1 MNINVYQLSKSQNI
15 LVKTKG
21 KTFDEITRELPQGFY
36 TTFSTLAQATKVL
49 GLCMHLQRL
58 YIPAKEQNIDPS
70 IDGLA
75 LREVICKLAETNL
88 PKESRVRLILA
99 KNSGAVYIL
108 IQPFEALAIQIFDEG
123 VKVVTAE
130 LTRRA
135 PRVKDTGFIGASI
148 EQRKLIH
155 RDIFEVLLT
164 KKRNILEGM
173 TSNFY
178 AIKGNALIT
187 AQRGILLG
195 VTRRVILRLARG
207 QGMFIKYNAPN
218 TYEKL
223 DEAFLTSSSRGIVP
237 IVSIDNHTVGKGSVG
252 KWTRI
257 LSKAYKNYVDEK
269 SERLIE

>member
-15 LVKTKG
+15 SVKTKG
-21 KTFDEITRELPQGFY
+21 ETFDEITRELPQGFY

-49 GLCMHLQRL
+49 GLHMHLQRL
-58 YIPAKEQNIDPS
+58 YIPAEEQELVPS
-70 IDGLA
+70 IGEST
-75 LREVICKLAETNL
+75 LRRVISKLVESSL
-88 PKESRVRLILA
+88 PKESRVRLVLA
-99 KNSGAVYIL
+99 KSSGVIYVL
-108 IQPFEALAIQIFDEG
+108 IQPFEALASQIFDEG

-164 KKRNILEGM
+164 KKGNILEGM

-178 AIKGNALIT
+178 ATKGNVLIT

-195 VTRRVILRLARG
+195 VTRRVILRVARG
-207 QGMFIKYNAPN
+207 QGMLIKYHAPN
-218 TYEKL
+218 IYEKL
-223 DEAFLTSSSRGIVP
+223 DEAFLTSSSRGVVP
-237 IVSIDNHTVGKGSVG
+237 IISIDNHIVGKGSVG
-252 KWTRI
+252 KWTKI